1 MSSNI
6 NILWVDDEIEL
17 LRPHIIFLEKRGYT
31 LSTATNADDA
41 LDMLE
46 RTSFDFIFLD
56 ENMPG
61 LRGLEALGH
70 IKKIAPTVPVV
81 MVTKSEEEDI
91 MDRAVGAKIADYLIK
106 PVKPSQMLIAIK
118 KNLHGRELESAGT
131 TSAYQS
137 DYRNLADLANTANTY
152 KKWIDVHRQLCEWR
166 LSLLDLNAP
175 DMLAMNVQQQH
186 AANAAFTKFIRR
198 NYLKWFKDTEDKPL
212 ISPQVLREKV
222 FPVVD
227 RGEKVLLLMI
237 DNLRYDQWRM
247 LRAMMASHW
256 RVASEDLYYS
266 ILPTVTHYA
275 RNAFFAGLMPLEIE
289 SMLPELWVGEND
301 PEGKNVHEEELL
313 RRNAQRLGKEYQIGF
328 YKGASLDGMP
338 FKNGDYSPL
347 QKNDLTVIVYN
358 FVDMLSH
365 SRHDMDIVKKLAN
378 DEHGYL
384 SLTQS
389 WFKHSDLLAFLE
401 KITSL
406 NIRLMVTTDHGS
418 IQVKKPVRVL
428 GNRDTS
434 TNLRYKMGK
443 NLAYNDREVVEFIR
457 PADAHLPQANVSSR
471 FIFAPENGYF
481 VYPNNYNQ
489 YVNIYRDS
497 FQHGGVSLEEMIVPI
512 VSLYPVK

>member
-1 MSSNI
+1 MSNV

-31 LSTATNADDA
+31 LATATNADDA

-46 RTSFDFIFLD
+46 RSRYDLVFLD

-106 PVKPSQMLIAIK
+106 PVNPNQMLISIK
-118 KNLHGRELESAGT
+118 KNLHGKELESAGT

-137 DYRNLADLANTANTY
+137 DYRHLAELANKASTH
-152 KKWIDVHRQLCEWR
+152 KEWEEVHRQLCDWR

-175 DMLAMNVQQQH
+175 DMLSMNVQQQYS
-186 AANAAFTKFIRR
+186 ANAGFTKFIRR
-198 NYLKWFKDTEDKPL
+198 NYKRWFTDEGDKPL
-212 ISPQVLREKV
+212 LSPQVLREKV
-222 FPVVD
+222 FPRVD
-227 RGEKVLLLMI
+227 AGEKVLLLVI

-247 LRAMMASHW
+247 MRSMMSSHW
-256 RVASEDLYYS
+256 RVDNEDLYYS

-275 RNAFFAGLMPLEIE
+275 RNALFAGLMPRDIE
-289 SMLPELWVGEND
+289 KLLPDLWVGESD
-301 PEGKNVHEEELL
+301 SEGKNIHEEELL
-313 RRNAQRLGKEYQIGF
+313 RCNAERLGKKYQIGF

-347 QKNDLTVIVYN
+347 QQNDLTVIVYN

-389 WFKHSDLLAFLE
+389 WFKHSDLLNFLE
-401 KITSL
+401 KAKSL
-406 NIRLMVTTDHGS
+406 PLRLMVTTDHGC

-443 NLAYNDREVVEFIR
+443 NLAYNEREVVEFVR
-457 PADAHLPQANVSSR
+457 PSDIHLPQANVSSR

-512 VSLYPVK
+512 VSLSPVK